1 MKIDY
6 KDKWAFI
13 MGGSVGI
20 GYAIAE
26 VLLEKGAKVLIM
38 ARKADVL
45 ENAAKQLESKPGNS
59 GKVKF
64 LAVDATDETA
74 LKNALNEV
82 FESGIS
88 PYFLFNCAGRALPN
102 YFENI
107 STQQLNDSF
116 QLNVLTAWNTI
127 QVCLPEMKKN
137 GGYIINTSSV
147 AGFVGVFGYSDYS
160 VTKFGLIGL
169 SEVLKSELEQ
179 YNIKVAVLCPPD
191 TDTPGYEEENKTKPL
206 ETQAISASAKLMKA
220 EDVAR
225 ISIKRLEKGKFLLL
239 TNTESRLTFLLKS
252 LFPKLLYY
260 IIQSDVRKIQ
270 KIR

>member
-1 MKIDY
+1 MSIQY

-13 MGGSVGI
+13 MGGSIGI

-26 VLLEKGAKVLIM
+26 VLLAKGARVLIM

-45 ENAAKQLESKPGNS
+45 EKAARQLESQPGNA

-64 LAVDATDETA
+64 AAVDATDETA
-74 LKNALNEV
+74 LKAALNPLFNE
-82 FESGIS
+82 GIT
-88 PYFLFNCAGRALPN
+88 PYFLFNCAGRALPD

-107 STQQLNDSF
+107 STQQLQDSF
-116 QLNVLTAWNTI
+116 QLNVVTAWNTI
-127 QVCLPEMKKN
+127 QTCLPAMKKN

-206 ETQAISASAKLMKA
+206 ETLAISASAKLMKA

-225 ISIKRLEKGKFLLL
+225 ISLKMLEKGKFLLL
-239 TNTESRLTFLLKS
+239 TNTESKLTFLLKS
-252 LFPKLLYY
+252 FFPKLLYS

-270 KIR
+270 KTK